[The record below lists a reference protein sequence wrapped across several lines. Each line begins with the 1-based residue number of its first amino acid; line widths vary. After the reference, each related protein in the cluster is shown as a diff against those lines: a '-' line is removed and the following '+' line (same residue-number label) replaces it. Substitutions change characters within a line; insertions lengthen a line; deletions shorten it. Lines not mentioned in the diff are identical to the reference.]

1 MNSNTASFATDEEL
15 VRKSLQ
21 EEGYF
26 AEIVKRYE
34 KPLARYVR
42 RIMPSMRDSV
52 DDILQEVFLKTYMHL
67 KDFDPNMKFSSWIY
81 RITHNHIVSALR
93 KEQSRP
99 KTVSLDMEMRGIFD
113 YADEC
118 TEHEDAKYAKEEVE
132 QVLKTLPKNY
142 REILSLLFI
151 EEKRY
156 REISQDLRKPVGTV
170 GVLVQ
175 RAKKKFKENYMQR
188 REMERKNKIEYGVSK

>member
-1 MNSNTASFATDEEL
+1 
-15 VRKSLQ
+15 
-21 EEGYF
+21 
-26 AEIVKRYE
+26 
-34 KPLARYVR
+34 
-42 RIMPSMRDSV
+42 
-52 DDILQEVFLKTYMHL
+52 L

-81 RITHNHIVSALR
+81 RIAHNHIVSALR

-113 YADEC
+113 CADEC
-118 TEHEDAKYAKEEVE
+118 MEHEDAKYAKEEVE
-132 QVLKTLPKNY
+132 QVFKSLPKNY

-188 REMERKNKIEYGVSK
+188 RERERKNEIEYGVSK